1 MQRDFARE
9 PRLLIATL
17 QIKYIKVLL
26 KKSYQDYCSMFV
38 VGKQQLLNLIVR
50 YSKIILYLETSGLQK
65 SEIKF
70 FVAMF

>member
-26 KKSYQDYCSMFV
+26 KKCYQDYCSMFV
-38 VGKQQLLNLIVR
+38 VGKQQLLHLIVR
-50 YSKIILYLETSGLQK
+50 YSKVILYLETSGLQK